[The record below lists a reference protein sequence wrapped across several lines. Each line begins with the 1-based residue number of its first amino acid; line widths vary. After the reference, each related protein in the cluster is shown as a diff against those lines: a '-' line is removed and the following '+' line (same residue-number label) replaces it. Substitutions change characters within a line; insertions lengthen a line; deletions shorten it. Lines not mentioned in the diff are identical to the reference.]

1 VEKDEAGCVELQRFL
16 AADVDPVQRWGCGG
30 LWRMQPHAS
39 VHSPNPIRLEGAYS
53 SLQSTTQHKASST
66 VRKGREHEPVLR
78 EY

>member
-1 VEKDEAGCVELQRFL
+1 MEEDEAGCVELQRFL

-53 SLQSTTQHKASST
+53 SLQYTNTAQSKFNM
-66 VRKGREHEPVLR
+66 RKGREHEPVLR